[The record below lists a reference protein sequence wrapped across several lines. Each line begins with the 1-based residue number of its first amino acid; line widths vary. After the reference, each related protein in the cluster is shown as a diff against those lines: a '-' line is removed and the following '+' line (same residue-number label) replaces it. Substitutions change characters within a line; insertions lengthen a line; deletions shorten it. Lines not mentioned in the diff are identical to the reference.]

1 MKKALD
7 FISRHKDVV
16 FATVDGNMP
25 KLRVLQIMKQEGAV
39 FYFAVNSEKEVY
51 QQLQS
56 NNNVEFVAMDSNI
69 SVRVVG
75 YVLFNVSD
83 AVAQEIYDNNPV
95 LRRFHDSYKTIAY
108 FKLVAAKIDYYNLGT
123 NPVTFDTFSF
133 IHGK

>member
-7 FISRHKDVV
+7 FISRHKNVV

-39 FYFAVNSEKEVY
+39 FYFAVNSGKEVY

-56 NNNVEFVAMDSNI
+56 NNNVEFVTMDGNI
-69 SVRVVG
+69 SVRVAG
-75 YVLFNVSD
+75 YVLFDVSNV
-83 AVAQEIYDNNPV
+83 VAQEIYNNNPV

-108 FKLVAAKIDYYNLGT
+108 FKLLATKIDYYDLGT
-123 NPVTFDTFSF
+123 NPVTFDTFEVVS
-133 IHGK
+133 K